1 MRKPANLDKLGRLG
15 AETTR
20 SPAIR
25 YARDPHALAG
35 LIERAQRKVAYYD
48 GALTAFFD
56 ELMLLLRMLRAYIAG
71 TYRAMPWQTLVL
83 ICAALVY
90 FVLPTDLIPDALF
103 HAGFLDDAAVIAW
116 TLRALQSDIERYRE
130 WEQQREDS
138 HGPTAPDAAD

>member
-20 SPAIR
+20 NPATR

-90 FVLPTDLIPDALF
+90 FVLPTDFIPDALF